1 MKSINPYIN
10 FNGNCEEAFE
20 FYQSVF
26 GGKLQLVR
34 YGELENNMG
43 LEGDDLNQIGNV
55 ALPIIGDTFLY
66 GSDVPKAFGQPVE
79 AGTNHEINIEAENI
93 EETKQLFEK
102 LSDEGNVKMPLQET
116 EWAERFGSL
125 TDKFGVQWM
134 VMYSGDKS

>member
-26 GGKLQLVR
+26 GGDLQLVR

-55 ALPIIGDTFLY
+55 ALPIVGGTMLY
-66 GSDVPKAFGQPVE
+66 GGDVPEAFGTPVE
-79 AGTNHEINIEAENI
+79 AGNKNQINIETESADEAE
-93 EETKQLFEK
+93 QLFNA
-102 LSDEGNVKMPLQET
+102 LSGGGDVKMPLQET
-116 EWAERFGSL
+116 EWAERFGMCK
-125 TDKFGVQWM
+125 DQFDVGWM
-134 VMYSGDKS
+134 VMFTGVKS